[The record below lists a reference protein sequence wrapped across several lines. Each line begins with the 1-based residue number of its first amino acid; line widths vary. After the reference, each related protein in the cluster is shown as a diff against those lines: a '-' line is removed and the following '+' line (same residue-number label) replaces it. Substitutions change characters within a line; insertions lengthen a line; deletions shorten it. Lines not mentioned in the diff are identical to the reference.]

1 MIKGTTR
8 PVPPP
13 TLKLDLRA
21 SIHNRFDVEVY
32 DAATGELKQ
41 KAQAFNVICNTFW
54 SRLLNVS
61 NGKWTPLARFNYV
74 IFGGGSGTPS
84 AADTVLFSRI
94 GSRSVS
100 TFTDTNDRRTGVAS
114 RQAVA
119 TLNAEDNVGAV
130 ITELGIGYD
139 STHITTHALLQ
150 DMNGN
155 PISIE
160 KTDTDVIKIYATIF
174 VHWPDGGWYGGSVN
188 FASVFETNYGFLNIV
203 TGYHPDVYY
212 YVTNLKFSKAGKC
225 TTEPVYNNNNVA
237 DTQTHT
243 VDTANKKVTAKGRFA
258 AATANLPI
266 RAVYLFSYFG
276 SGNGGNTTPILA
288 LALGNWYTA
297 PAISGEAV
305 GTGTGAKTGF
315 ATAFPVK
322 TGGAVYVDGV
332 AASDVTVRS
341 GPADATNMEQWF
353 NMLNG
358 TRASGGA
365 LSASGAPLYYYGL
378 YSSELTSDGLHFS
391 LGAQSYKY
399 AYENPFYALGISKFR
414 AKRWYGDYPTAK
426 LLIQASDDCAS
437 WSDVGEVT
445 VSSGTN
451 YVDVNV
457 PAALKNKRFFRFKNN
472 NASGGATAY
481 YEVHAVADVAD
492 TASNIIFQTAPASG
506 AVITADYTPDCVA
519 KDSNHVFDMEVSL
532 TFGEYQGD

>member
-32 DAATGELKQ
+32 DAVTGELKQ

-61 NGKWTPLARFNYV
+61 SNKWSPLARFNYV

-84 AADTVLFSRI
+84 AADTELFSRI

-188 FASVFETNYGFLNIV
+188 FISGFGSGSGSDYGFLNV
-203 TGYHPDVYY
+203 LTGHHGDIYNQQTSVY
-212 YVTNLKFSKAGKC
+212 FIKAGKHV
-225 TTEPVYNNNNVA
+225 TQA
-237 DTQTHT
+237 DGSNKSDTNTLT
-243 VDTANKKVTAKGRFA
+243 VDGANRKVTVKSRYA

-266 RAVYLFSYFG
+266 RALWMFDYFG
-276 SGNGGNTTPILA
+276 GGNYGFTTML
-288 LALGNWYTA
+288 LVLTLGNWYTA

-358 TRASGGA
+358 ISASRGA
-365 LSASGAPLYYYGL
+365 ISASGAPLYSYNGGAE
-378 YSSELTSDGLHFS
+378 SVTSDGIHMTLNPGYY
-391 LGAQSYKY
+391 LY
-399 AYENPFYALGISKFR
+399 ALENPFYSLGISKFSVKSTSSN
-414 AKRWYGDYPTAK
+414 AAIT
-426 LLIQASDDCAS
+426 IEASDDCAN
-437 WSDVGEVT
+437 WTT
-445 VSSGTN
+445 VATATAGYNS
-451 YVDVNV
+451 YVDIAV
-457 PAALKNKRFFRFKNN
+457 PADLKNKKYFRFSN
-472 NASGGATAY
+472 SGSSGSGSRQY
-481 YEVHAVADVAD
+481 YIHAVADVAD